1 MAMRWGGFEGWGLR
15 PHPHGFVLPHPRP
28 ALHEKQNFPAPS
40 PPLWALRS
48 LAPPRKTL
56 LLVNFPTTIAI
67 IFNKTFFVNKNI
79 LEINNK
85 FISSNQTSF

>member
-1 MAMRWGGFEGWGLR
+1 MGWGGSEGWGLR

-28 ALHEKQNFPAPS
+28 TLHDKQNFLAPS
-40 PPLWALRS
+40 PPLWAQQS
-48 LAPPRKTL
+48 LALPRKTL
-56 LLVNFPTTIAI
+56 FLVNFPTTIAI

-85 FISSNQTSF
+85 FISSNQTNF

>member
-1 MAMRWGGFEGWGLR
+1 MAMGWGGFEGWGLR
-15 PHPHGFVLPHPRP
+15 PRPHGFVLPHPRP
-28 ALHEKQNFPAPS
+28 ALHDKQNFLAPS

-48 LAPPRKTL
+48 LAPPCKTL